1 MPFVDPL
8 SVAYYYLWYAGVD
21 INAHPE
27 FAEAATTNGHVGEEA
42 RRLREQVRTKW
53 EKWKRNTFALSFCD
67 LKSLKVDERT
77 SS

>member
-27 FAEAATTNGHVGEEA
+27 YAEAATTNGHVGEEA
-42 RRLREQVRTKW
+42 RRLREQVRT
-53 EKWKRNTFALSFCD
+53 EHR
-67 LKSLKVDERT
+67 V
-77 SS
+77 